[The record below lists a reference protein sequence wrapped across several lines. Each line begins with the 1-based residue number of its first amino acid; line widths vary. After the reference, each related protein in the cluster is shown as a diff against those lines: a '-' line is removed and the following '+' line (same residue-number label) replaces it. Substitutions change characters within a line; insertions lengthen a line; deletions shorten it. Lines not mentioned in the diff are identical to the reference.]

1 MPKISKESLRA
12 MKAFTDKILA
22 AGNIND
28 GRVSEYFYNVWN
40 NMDFP
45 QNVRES
51 AEYVYNIVKTSNYAA
66 FENLTTASNTIQQM
80 LDNPNYPDNDPD
92 AETNSGIIT
101 EIFHSFYE
109 KYNELDYAIN
119 QFNSRNNYVELG
131 KRGSELRPLMPM
143 INAYMN
149 IDYYYDL
156 FKLQTDKG
164 NLESRVDKLKK
175 DDKELDDIDLDDLFD

>member
-80 LDNPNYPDNDPD
+80 LDNPDYPDNDPD

-101 EIFHSFYE
+101 DIRIMIRMRKQIPGLLR
-109 KYNELDYAIN
+109 KYSIHFMRNTMNWIM
-119 QFNSRNNYVELG
+119 QSISSIQVTIMWNS
-131 KRGSELRPLMPM
+131 
-143 INAYMN
+143 
-149 IDYYYDL
+149 
-156 FKLQTDKG
+156 
-164 NLESRVDKLKK
+164 ESADPSCAP
-175 DDKELDDIDLDDLFD
+175 